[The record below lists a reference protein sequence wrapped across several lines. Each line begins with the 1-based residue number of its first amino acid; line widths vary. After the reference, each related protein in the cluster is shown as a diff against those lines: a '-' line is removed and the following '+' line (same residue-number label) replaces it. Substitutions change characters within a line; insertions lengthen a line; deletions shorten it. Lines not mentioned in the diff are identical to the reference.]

1 LQSFYGIG
9 SDSFI
14 LNCKLNPFFSRKIRL
29 RSRIKKDEEFM
40 TKRIAIGSDHAGFED
55 KERIKQQLDE
65 LGVEYEDVGTNSTES
80 VDYPVYARKVAEK
93 VANGEVEQG
102 ILVCGSGNGMQI
114 AANKVR
120 GIRAALAWNEE
131 TAKLAR
137 QHNDAN
143 VLSVPARMISPE
155 EESKIVESFLEA
167 EFEGGR
173 HARRVDKISDLEK

>member
-1 LQSFYGIG
+1 
-9 SDSFI
+9 
-14 LNCKLNPFFSRKIRL
+14 
-29 RSRIKKDEEFM
+29 M
-40 TKRIAIGSDHAGFED
+40 TRRIAIGSDHAGFED
-55 KERIKQQLDE
+55 KEKIKRQLDE
-65 LGVEYEDVGTNSTES
+65 LGIEYEDVGTNSTES

-93 VANGEVEQG
+93 VANGEAEQG

-120 GIRAALAWNEE
+120 GVRAALAWNEE
-131 TAKLAR
+131 TARLAR

-155 EESKIVESFLEA
+155 EVSKVIKSYLNA

-173 HARRVDKISDLEK
+173 HARRVNEIGDLEK

>member
-1 LQSFYGIG
+1 MI
-9 SDSFI
+9 
-14 LNCKLNPFFSRKIRL
+14 
-29 RSRIKKDEEFM
+29 
-40 TKRIAIGSDHAGFED
+40 KRIVIGSDHAGFED
-55 KERIKQQLDE
+55 KERIKRRLDQL
-65 LGVEYEDVGTNSTES
+65 GIEYEDVGTDSTES
-80 VDYPVYARKVAEK
+80 VDYPIYARRVAEK
-93 VANGEVEQG
+93 VASGAVESG

-131 TAKLAR
+131 TARLAR

-155 EESKIVESFLEA
+155 EADRVVESFLNA

-173 HARRVDKISDLEK
+173 HARRVSEISDLEKSN